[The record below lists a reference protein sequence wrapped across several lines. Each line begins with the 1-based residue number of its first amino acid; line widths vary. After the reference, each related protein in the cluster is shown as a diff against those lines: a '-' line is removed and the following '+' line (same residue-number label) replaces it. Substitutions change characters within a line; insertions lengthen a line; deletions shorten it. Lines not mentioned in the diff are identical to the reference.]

1 MDKANISGNL
11 NFILKIENR
20 FTIAM
25 SKHIFIGNFTPFLK
39 GSEIYKYIPQSQ
51 KTIPSQNTI
60 RLM

>member
-1 MDKANISGNL
+1 MDKANINGNL

-25 SKHIFIGNFTPFLK
+25 GKHIFIGNFTPFLK
-39 GSEIYKYIPQSQ
+39 GSEIYKYIPQIQ
-51 KTIPSQNTI
+51 IKMHSQNTI